1 MIYAN
6 EPSFNHYNNKNN
18 SNNYITKFV
27 LVIMAFTIEE
37 LISTTLSYIMP
48 SITTTHTHY

>member
-18 SNNYITKFV
+18 SNNYITKINI
-27 LVIMAFTIEE
+27 VIMAFIIDE